1 MKLSDIVPFIII
13 PSLAF
18 YGVVYGVDWAIT
30 IVEYYCYIMIAISV
44 FVVYCSDF
52 TDFGDEYIKKA
63 KLSATNYGSVKRKFG
78 YSLVVASACL
88 LISYDH
94 LLLGVLL
101 VVPVFVNEYIADRII
116 NANQQKTKG

>member
-18 YGVVYGVDWAIT
+18 YGVVYDNKLSINILEIQAFIMLILCLIGF
-30 IVEYYCYIMIAISV
+30 YYVA
-44 FVVYCSDF
+44 F
-52 TDFGDEYIKKA
+52 TDQSDEFIENYDIKKSSHGTC
-63 KLSATNYGSVKRKFG
+63 KQKFG

>member
-1 MKLSDIVPFIII
+1 MVLII
-13 PSLAF
+13 SESG
-18 YGVVYGVDWAIT
+18 YGTWKQKI
-30 IVEYYCYIMIAISV
+30 
-44 FVVYCSDF
+44 
-52 TDFGDEYIKKA
+52 
-63 KLSATNYGSVKRKFG
+63 G
-78 YSLVVASACL
+78 YLLIVASACL

>member
-30 IVEYYCYIMIAISV
+30 VIEYYCYIMIAISV

-63 KLSATNYGSVKRKFG
+63 KLSVTNYGLVKRRFG
-78 YSLVVASACL
+78 YVLMLATSAL
-88 LISYDH
+88 LINNDH
-94 LLLGVLL
+94 IMISIMIFMILI
-101 VVPVFVNEYIADRII
+101 VNEYLAWRII
-116 NANQQKTKG
+116 NAHK